1 MPKKASRKQ
10 PAQQQQKVPALSCA
24 VEFGGVS
31 IGDGTARLGLKIDR
45 SNLNIDA
52 ADEALCGRRLKGRV
66 VVLKDGEQAN
76 QTTFL
81 DGVRHEVSSIF
92 DVKRFGVAPRNI
104 TCGLT
109 FSLADIDVEALS
121 HFAKQKGRFIVDEVS
136 AIPADDEN
144 EEADEDEED
153 EE

>member
-1 MPKKASRKQ
+1 MAKKAASRKQ
-10 PAQQQQKVPALSCA
+10 ASEQQRMPALSVP

-81 DGVRHEVSSIF
+81 DGVRHEVESIF
-92 DVKRFGVAPRNI
+92 DVKRFGVAPRAI

-109 FSLADIDVEALS
+109 FSLAEIDVEALT
-121 HFAKQKGRFIVDEVS
+121 HFAKRKGRFIVDEIGE
-136 AIPADDEN
+136 IPGDDEN
-144 EEADEDEED
+144 EDAEDEED

>member
-1 MPKKASRKQ
+1 MAKKAASRKQ
-10 PAQQQQKVPALSCA
+10 AAEQQLLPALSVP

-45 SNLNIDA
+45 TNLNIDA

-66 VVLKDGEQAN
+66 VILKDGENVN

-136 AIPADDEN
+136 AIPDE
-144 EEADEDEED
+144 DEDEEVEEEED